1 MLRLTADTEKPSLA
15 DCIAHRCQAHAH
27 VPAHLKGNAEA
38 ECGECVALDLTYQYA
53 IGMEE
58 ERLDTLD
65 ALADALQV
73 GAARN
78 RACWTMADKV
88 YEVIDRIRL
97 HDPAWAEREYQTMVN
112 EGALPPDRT
121 MVRAMMM
128 ARYEKES
135 PRG

>member
-1 MLRLTADTEKPSLA
+1 MLRITTETDKPGLA
-15 DCIAHRCQAHAH
+15 DCIAHRCELHRH
-27 VPAHLKGNAEA
+27 VPAYKTNGAEA
-38 ECGECVALDLTYQYA
+38 ECGECVAVELTYRYA
-53 IGMEE
+53 LGVEE
-58 ERLDTLD
+58 ERLDVLD
-65 ALADALQV
+65 GLAEALKV

-78 RACWTMADKV
+78 RACWTMASKV

-121 MVRAMMM
+121 LVNAMMT
-128 ARYEKES
+128 RYEKES